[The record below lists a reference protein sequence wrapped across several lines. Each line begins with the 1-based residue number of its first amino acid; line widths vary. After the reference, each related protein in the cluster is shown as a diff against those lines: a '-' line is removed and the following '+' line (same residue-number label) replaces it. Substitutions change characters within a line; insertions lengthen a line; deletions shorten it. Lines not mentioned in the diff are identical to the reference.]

1 MSSRLHQRSEAGAL
15 NGVVLALVLVISA
28 VAGLVVGGAMRR
40 NQPAELPA
48 MALGDPVERST
59 TTEVSVPRS
68 VLDLPT
74 TVDTTLPPE
83 TTVPV
88 VTEPPETTAAPIPV
102 PEISL
107 GTDGAL
113 LREAD
118 EVRIVDPNLQC
129 DGYTREATPG
139 GARSCTPL
147 TVGETQMMWLN
158 NGLNDQFELLI
169 RDGAVEE
176 GDSWRVVL
184 AGQADE
190 QQQPITTDVT
200 GDGRPDL
207 VFSRTAGND
216 DLKIDVIEVTAS
228 DANVVLHLDLPN
240 GRAREAGGQLVVWFS
255 FGETRKLAEVAL
267 DRSSGS
273 WQKVST
279 TVVDQ
284 SAVGSSQ
291 F

>member
-15 NGVVLALVLVISA
+15 NGVVMALVLVISA
-28 VAGLVVGGAMRR
+28 VVGLVVGGAVRR
-40 NQPAELPA
+40 DQPAELPA
-48 MALGDPVERST
+48 MVLGDPVERST

-88 VTEPPETTAAPIPV
+88 VTEPPETTTAPIPV

-113 LREAD
+113 LRETD

-139 GARSCTPL
+139 GARNCTPL

-158 NGLNDQFELLI
+158 NGLNDQFELLV
-169 RDGAVEE
+169 RDGAVEA

-240 GRAREAGGQLVVWFS
+240 GRAREAGGRLVVWFS
-255 FGETRKLAEVAL
+255 FGEAGKLAEVAL

-273 WQKVST
+273 WEKAST
-279 TVVDQ
+279 TVVEQ

>member
-15 NGVVLALVLVISA
+15 NGVVMALVLVISA
-28 VAGLVVGGAMRR
+28 VAGLVIGGALRR
-40 NQPAELPA
+40 DQPAELPA

-113 LREAD
+113 LRETD

-129 DGYTREATPG
+129 DEFTREATAG
-139 GARSCTPL
+139 GARGCTPL

-228 DANVVLHLDLPN
+228 DASVVLHLDLPN

-255 FGETRKLAEVAL
+255 FGEARKLAEVAL